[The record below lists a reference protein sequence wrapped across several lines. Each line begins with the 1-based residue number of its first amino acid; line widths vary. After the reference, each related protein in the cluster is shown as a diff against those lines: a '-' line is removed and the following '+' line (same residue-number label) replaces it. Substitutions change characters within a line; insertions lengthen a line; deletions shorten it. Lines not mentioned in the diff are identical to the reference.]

1 MILSR
6 FCVLEDMRDAETN
19 CYLST
24 TPDIAT
30 PGENK
35 NFAKGFKTLML
46 MHWKSLRMEFVVG
59 RLCEA

>member
-6 FCVLEDMRDAETN
+6 FCVREDMREEETN

-24 TPDIAT
+24 IPDIAT

-35 NFAKGFKTLML
+35 NCAKGFKTLML
-46 MHWKSLRMEFVVG
+46 IHWKSLRMEAIVN
-59 RLCEA
+59 